1 VIGAVFSDVDVAN
14 EAFPFMTWRDT
25 SLDGVPVRVA
35 RISFSGELAFE
46 VNVNAWYAP
55 AMWERLMAAG
65 RPYGITPY
73 GTETMDVLRAEK
85 GYPIVGQDTDGTV
98 TPHDLGMAWAVSN
111 KKPGFID
118 KRSFSR
124 SENQNPLRKQL
135 VELRLDPSGPGAAA
149 VAELLGVEL
158 PTKVSTYAKSAD
170 TTVIWLG
177 PDEWLV
183 TDTALTGPEL
193 EARLRAAVT
202 PHGGAAVDVSGQ
214 RTNLRLRGSHSRD
227 VLAKGCALDLHP
239 RVFGACAAAE
249 SMLGRAGVILLAV
262 DGRGGD
268 YRILVCPSFARYLA
282 DWLLDAVAEYAPGE
296 P

>member
-1 VIGAVFSDVDVAN
+1 MA
-14 EAFPFMTWRDT
+14 DT
-25 SLDGVPVRVA
+25 SVGTSPLQPWAARFAKLPDSVA
-35 RISFSGELAFE
+35 LEEEPF
-46 VNVNAWYAP
+46 V
-55 AMWERLMAAG
+55 
-65 RPYGITPY
+65 
-73 GTETMDVLRAEK
+73 TMVD
-85 GYPIVGQDTDGTV
+85 
-98 TPHDLGMAWAVSN
+98 
-111 KKPGFID
+111 
-118 KRSFSR
+118 
-124 SENQNPLRKQL
+124 
-135 VELRLDPSGPGAAA
+135 LRLDPSGPGAAA

-170 TTVIWLG
+170 TTLIWLG

-183 TDTALTGPEL
+183 TGTALTGPEL

-214 RTNLRLRGSHSRD
+214 RTTLRLRGSHSRD

-239 RVFGACAAAE
+239 RVFGAGAAAE

-268 YRILVCPSFARYLA
+268 YRILVRSSFARYLA
-282 DWLLDAVAEYAPGE
+282 DWLLDAVVEYAPGE